1 MGKSSSVHSQSSSH
15 CPSISSSTKRQYK
28 GVRRRSWGSWVSEIR
43 APHQKTRIWLG
54 SYSTPEAAARAY
66 DAALLCVRGSS
77 ATLNFPAS
85 LPPHHLPATV
95 MSPKS
100 IQRVAA
106 AAAANANVAGSLSSV
121 AKAFPKPSPPPP
133 SPSRSLDA
141 NEDQHPLMASST
153 TSTTNEKT
161 DDEAY
166 IGVGTF
172 QSPKFTDEMIS
183 QLIYSWEEWE
193 EIDDFNLWS
202 FC

>member
-1 MGKSSSVHSQSSSH
+1 MGKSSSVGTQSSSR
-15 CPSISSSTKRQYK
+15 CPSISRRQYK

-106 AAAANANVAGSLSSV
+106 AAAANATT
-121 AKAFPKPSPPPP
+121 FPSPSPPPP
-133 SPSRSLDA
+133 PLSRSLDA
-141 NEDQHPLMASST
+141 DEDHHPLMASSA

-166 IGVGTF
+166 IGVGTC

-183 QLIYSWEEWE
+183 QLIHSWEECE

-202 FC
+202 FF

>member
-1 MGKSSSVHSQSSSH
+1 MGKSSSVRSQSSS
-15 CPSISSSTKRQYK
+15 KRQYK

-77 ATLNFPAS
+77 AALNFPAS

-106 AAAANANVAGSLSSV
+106 AAAANANIAGTLSSTN
-121 AKAFPKPSPPPP
+121 PSPPPLP

-141 NEDQHPLMASST
+141 DEDQHPLMASST

-161 DDEAY
+161 DDEAF
-166 IGVGTF
+166 IGLGTF
-172 QSPKFTDEMIS
+172 QSPKFTDGMIN
-183 QLIYSWEEWE
+183 QLIYSWEECE

-202 FC
+202 FF